1 MQNTK
6 DYDLIYIVA
15 ITQFL
20 DRNNYLPENC
30 DLEDYEQV
38 IEIIIDLWNSEK
50 YEEIG
55 YINEFLNDEEA
66 TEEIKQ
72 IIKSCYHSN

>member
-30 DLEDYEQV
+30 DLEDYEEV

-55 YINEFLNDEEA
+55 YINEFLNDKEA

-72 IIKSCYHSN
+72 IINSYYHSN

>member
-6 DYDLIYIVA
+6 YYDLIYIVA

-20 DRNNYLPENC
+20 DRNNYLSENC
-30 DLEDYEQV
+30 DLEDYEEV

>member
-1 MQNTK
+1 MQNKK

-30 DLEDYEQV
+30 DLEDYEEV

>member
-6 DYDLIYIVA
+6 DYDLIYIIA

-30 DLEDYEQV
+30 DLEDYEEV

>member
-30 DLEDYEQV
+30 DLEDYEEV

>member
-1 MQNTK
+1 M
-6 DYDLIYIVA
+6 
-15 ITQFL
+15 
-20 DRNNYLPENC
+20 PENC
-30 DLEDYEQV
+30 DLEDYEEV
-38 IEIIIDLWNSEK
+38 IEIIIDLWNTKK
-50 YEEIG
+50 YVEIG

>member
-20 DRNNYLPENC
+20 DRNNYMPENC
-30 DLEDYEQV
+30 DLEDYEEV
-38 IEIIIDLWNSEK
+38 IEIIIDLWNTKK
-50 YEEIG
+50 YVEIG

>member
-30 DLEDYEQV
+30 DLENYEIIIPQ
-38 IEIIIDLWNSEK
+38 IIDLWNTKK
-50 YEEIG
+50 YVEIG

-72 IIKSCYHSN
+72 IINSYYHSN